1 MIGIKRISFFLLL
14 GLSSLMI
21 ARAQSGRSQLKL
33 GIGLDGISYVGDL
46 TDPDQAIHRIYP
58 GANLSIQLEGPKR
71 LKVQLNAGFGKF
83 AEQYDVV
90 KPSTDPNIRVNTF
103 VETSFWYSDLRL
115 KYRFPMT
122 YRFHPFLTAGA
133 GVLSFTPRDDSGR
146 SLEGATFSRE
156 ADEVYSTIIPQ
167 IPVGAGVQARI
178 NRSVS
183 FSLEYLFRYTP
194 TDYLDNIGRLGTRDG
209 NDFLHGFQLSMYFT
223 LSPPEENLPADP
235 YGGFSNAETHA
246 DTATSEVSV
255 DTLRSD
261 PVVNQ
266 AQEEPTQQ
274 DQPKLNEI
282 GWEELEAQAMAEGRF
297 VYHRVKKGDTLEKL
311 AERYKVSAEN
321 LRTINFLSSDQLIK
335 GQRLRIPDTGAV
347 KP

>member
-1 MIGIKRISFFLLL
+1 
-14 GLSSLMI
+14 
-21 ARAQSGRSQLKL
+21 
-33 GIGLDGISYVGDL
+33 
-46 TDPDQAIHRIYP
+46 
-58 GANLSIQLEGPKR
+58 LEGPKR

-115 KYRFPMT
+115 KYRFPLS

-133 GVLSFTPRDDSGR
+133 GVLSFTPRDESGR

-167 IPVGAGVQARI
+167 IPVGAGVQARL
-178 NRSVS
+178 NQSVS

-235 YGGFSNAETHA
+235 YGGFSETETLA
-246 DTATSEVSV
+246 DTATGEVSV
-255 DTLRSD
+255 DTLPSD

-266 AQEEPTQQ
+266 LPEEPTQEQ
-274 DQPKLNEI
+274 SNLNEI
-282 GWEELEAQAMAEGRF
+282 GRQELEAQAIAERRF

-311 AERYKVSAEN
+311 ADRYKVSMEN

-347 KP
+347 QP